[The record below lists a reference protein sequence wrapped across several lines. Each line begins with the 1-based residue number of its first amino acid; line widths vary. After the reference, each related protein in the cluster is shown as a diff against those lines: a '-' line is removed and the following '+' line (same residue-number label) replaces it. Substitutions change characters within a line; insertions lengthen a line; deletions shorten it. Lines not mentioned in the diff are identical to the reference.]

1 MEMDRPDMQTP
12 DDAAARYSFLFPIG
26 ESRRFKPSH
35 PTIGDMCVNAT
46 LPLASRARRPRDLL
60 PHSAPSGRCCSPICC
75 PPLLSTQP
83 QARPRDPGIQGS
95 FSAESA
101 PHSASAVVPFPSVR
115 PSAAATRLS
124 PWLAGPMLDA
134 RHGDYVCVN
143 AVSSLCPFCFHH
155 VCRVHSGTGVSG
167 FILDAFPQPR
177 PHTLNLSLRSTQYI
191 VHRLPSLQLSG
202 WCNTTLTMATKTFR
216 I

>member
-101 PHSASAVVPFPSVR
+101 PTQPA
-115 PSAAATRLS
+115 LS
-124 PWLAGPMLDA
+124 CLFHQSDLQPPPRDSPLAGRPHA
-134 RHGDYVCVN
+134 RCSTWRLRLCKCRLVPLPFLFSSRVPCPQRDGSLRFHSGRLPPTQTPHTEP
-143 AVSSLCPFCFHH
+143 VSSFYT
-155 VCRVHSGTGVSG
+155 VHSTQVTKSS
-167 FILDAFPQPR
+167 
-177 PHTLNLSLRSTQYI
+177 TL
-191 VHRLPSLQLSG
+191 RLV
-202 WCNTTLTMATKTFR
+202 
-216 I
+216 